1 MIYPLHL
8 RSWGLSLILIIWD
21 NQVDKV
27 HKLLNSRLHIFK
39 RIRQALPLNSQIK
52 FYYSLVYPHLLYCIS
67 IWGNA
72 RNELIDQLLKLQK
85 RAARLTLD
93 ENIST
98 PSVVLFRKLKWIPY
112 S

>member
-1 MIYPLHL
+1 M
-8 RSWGLSLILIIWD
+8 
-21 NQVDKV
+21 DKV